1 MAKPS
6 LPFPLAVRPMGIAAK
21 LSLLAVST
29 ILLTAVA
36 IGVAVIRTQSKLAFD
51 ALNGHG
57 EAVVSMLAQSG
68 EFPLYSANRPALTQ
82 LLGGLADNKDIA
94 YAAFYGADHTL
105 LAERRFRAA
114 TPARVKPADWP
125 ARGVS
130 HRSQGGDQLEF
141 LAVVK
146 PPARPDAD
154 ADDDGAGF
162 VGAPDD
168 APLGYV
174 QLTLS
179 SARAKG
185 EALSFINET
194 ARFAIVVTA
203 LAIVLTT
210 LFTRRLVQPLRDL
223 SRAAREVAEGR
234 LGQTVQISSTDEL
247 ADLGRAFQHMV
258 DSLGASRARLLEYQ
272 NLLEDRV
279 QSRTRELEQATAQAL
294 DLAQRD
300 TLTGLPNRAHFTAM
314 LEQALV
320 SHASSGE
327 RIAVLFLDLDLFK
340 RINDTLGHQTGDT
353 LLQYI
358 ADALRGALRD
368 GDLVARF
375 GGDEFVI
382 LARDVRNTEQ
392 VSGIARRILNAFLT
406 PVELA
411 GHSFKVGFSIGISI
425 CPDHGNDAANLLK
438 NADLAMYAS
447 KEAGRGGYRFYTPD
461 LNQRAMDRLNI
472 ENGLRRALDNEGEL
486 LLEYQPQV
494 ELSGGRMVSAEA
506 LLRWRTPEGTV
517 ISPGRF
523 IPIAEETGLIVPIG
537 EKVLRNAC
545 ATLAR
550 WRAAGLPLPR
560 IAVNIAAPQ
569 FESRNFGDTVAR
581 ALADYDIPPDRLE
594 LELTESV
601 IVRDAE
607 SALREMARL
616 KELGVS
622 IALDDFGTGYSSL
635 SYLSRMPIDLV
646 KIDRAFVMRSTEDDN
661 ARTIVRS
668 IVALSHALRHKVVAE
683 GVETRAQLTQLR
695 RAGCDYVQGFLLAR
709 PMSEAALTAWLS
721 SEVTPAEV
729 LLGDKANE
737 WL

>member
-1 MAKPS
+1 
-6 LPFPLAVRPMGIAAK
+6 MGIAAK

-36 IGVAVIRTQSKLAFD
+36 IGIAVVRTQSKLAHE
-51 ALNGHG
+51 ALREHG
-57 EAVVSMLAQSG
+57 AAVTAMLAQSG
-68 EFPLYSANRPALTQ
+68 EFPLYSANRAALTQ
-82 LLGGLADNKDIA
+82 LLESLMGNKDVA
-94 YAAFYGADHTL
+94 YAAFYAADHTL
-105 LAERRFRAA
+105 LVERRLSAA
-114 TPARVKPADWP
+114 PQAVVPASDWP
-125 ARGVS
+125 ETGVAV
-130 HRSQGGDQLEF
+130 RNVGADVTEF
-141 LAVVK
+141 LAAVR
-146 PPARPDAD
+146 ARGEEVASSET
-154 ADDDGAGF
+154 
-162 VGAPDD
+162 VGIPRSET
-168 APLGYV
+168 LGYV
-174 QLTLS
+174 RLGLS
-179 SARAKG
+179 NARATG
-185 EALSFINET
+185 EAVFFINET

-223 SRAAREVAEGR
+223 SRTAREVAEGR
-234 LGQTVQISSTDEL
+234 LGQTVQIASSDEL

-258 DSLGASRARLLEYQ
+258 DSLGVSRARLMEYQ

-314 LEQALV
+314 LEQALAA
-320 SHASSGE
+320 HAGSGE

-340 RINDTLGHQTGDT
+340 RINDTLGHQTGDS

-358 ADALRGALRD
+358 ANALRGALRD
-368 GDLVARF
+368 GDLVARL

-382 LARDVRNTEQ
+382 LARDVRSTDQ
-392 VSGIARRILNAFLT
+392 VSGIARRVLNAFHA

-411 GHSFKVGFSIGISI
+411 GHAFKVGFSIGISI
-425 CPDHGNDAANLLK
+425 CPDHGNDAQTLLK

-461 LNQRAMDRLNI
+461 LNQHAMERLNI
-472 ENGLRRALDNEGEL
+472 ENGLRRALDNDTEL
-486 LLEYQPQV
+486 FLEFQPQV
-494 ELSGGRMVSAEA
+494 ELAGGRMIAAEA

-517 ISPGRF
+517 IPPGRF

-537 EKVLRNAC
+537 EKVLRSAC
-545 ATLAR
+545 AALAR
-550 WRAAGLPLPR
+550 WRAAGLPMPR
-560 IAVNIAAPQ
+560 VAVNIAAPQ
-569 FESRNFGDTVAR
+569 FESRKFGETVAA
-581 ALADYDIPPDRLE
+581 ALAEFNVPADRIE

-601 IVRDAE
+601 IVRDADA
-607 SALREMARL
+607 ALRAMARL

-635 SYLSRMPIDLV
+635 AYLSRMPIDLV
-646 KIDRAFVMRSTEDDN
+646 KIDRAFVMRTTEDES

-695 RAGCDYVQGFLLAR
+695 RSGCDYVQGYLLAR

-721 SEVTPAEV
+721 SPITPAEA
-729 LLGDKANE
+729 LLGDKDGG
-737 WL
+737 LL

>member
-1 MAKPS
+1 MAKPY

-51 ALNGHG
+51 ALKGHG

-82 LLGGLADNKDIA
+82 MLGGLADNKDIA

-105 LAERRFRAA
+105 LVERRFRSSA
-114 TPARVKPADWP
+114 PARVKPADWP

-130 HRSQGGDQLEF
+130 HRSLGGDQLEF

-146 PPARPDAD
+146 PPARVPDE
-154 ADDDGAGF
+154 DDGEAF

-320 SHASSGE
+320 AHASSGE

-353 LLQYI
+353 LLQHI
-358 ADALRGALRD
+358 AEALRGALRD

-486 LLEYQPQV
+486 ILEYQPQV
-494 ELSGGRMVSAEA
+494 ELNGGRMVSAEA
-506 LLRWRTPEGTV
+506 LLRWKTPEGTV

-581 ALADYDIPPDRLE
+581 ALADYNVPPDRLE

-646 KIDRAFVMRSTEDDN
+646 KIDRAFVMRSTDDDN

-721 SEVTPAEV
+721 SEVTPAEA

-737 WL
+737 WI